1 MALYVPEKADRGAA
15 PIMLVR
21 SHTATDSPEA
31 NHRFGASGHPSAQG
45 APMKPTT
52 PDRIRNV
59 ALISHGGAGKTSL
72 AEAML
77 LDAGAIQRLG
87 SVDAGTTVLDWDPD
101 EHKRNQSVNLGI
113 ASVEHD
119 GTRITIVDTP
129 GYADFQADVV
139 EALAAVDAA
148 IVVIDASAGV
158 EVGTEEVWK
167 LADARA
173 LPRMV
178 FINKMDRENA
188 NYDATLDGLKAR
200 FGPKIAPVYLPIGSA
215 ESFTG
220 YVDVVEEHAT
230 VYENGS
236 PREVPIPSELEGIEH
251 SRRDALVEAAAEASD
266 ELMEKYLEGEPF
278 TDAEIE
284 AALHKG
290 TREGSVV
297 PVFVGSALQNIGVR
311 ELISMIVKHVPSPA
325 EVGSRQTVDGTE
337 ITPDPNG
344 PFVAQVFKATAD
356 PFVGRLTY
364 FRVVSGSLAGQ
375 GHVFNVNRREEE
387 RIGNLL
393 GVQGKDQENL
403 PKVGPGDIAAV
414 AKLTSTMAGDTLV
427 ADRAK
432 AVELAPLA
440 FPAPSLQVAIEPESK
455 ADLDKLGQALH
466 RLAEEE
472 PAIGIRR
479 EEGTGETILTAM
491 GDAHVDVIVE
501 RLKRKF
507 GASVKTTTPRVPYR
521 ETIKQAARID
531 NKFKRQTG
539 GHGQYGHVVI
549 EFAPAEMGTGFQF
562 GDKIVGG
569 VVPKQ
574 YIPAVEK
581 GLREAMAEGVLA
593 GYPVVDLQAT
603 LVDGSYHTVDS
614 SEMAFKVAASQAL
627 KKAFDAGSPTLL
639 EPIIEVD
646 IVVPDEYMGDVMGQI
661 TSKRG
666 HVLGM
671 DSADGLQHLKAQV
684 PQAEMF
690 HYATELRSI
699 TQGRGRFSW
708 KLDHYAEVP
717 HNIAD
722 KVVAEAAASN
732 GHGPERGH

>member
-1 MALYVPEKADRGAA
+1 
-15 PIMLVR
+15 
-21 SHTATDSPEA
+21 
-31 NHRFGASGHPSAQG
+31 
-45 APMKPTT
+45 MKPTT
-52 PDRIRNV
+52 PDKIRNV

-77 LDAGAIQRLG
+77 FDAGAIKRLG
-87 SVDAGTTVLDWDPD
+87 TVEAGTTTLDWDPD
-101 EHKRNQSVNLGI
+101 EQKRSQSINLAIG
-113 ASVEHD
+113 SMEHE
-119 GTRITIVDTP
+119 GVRITLVDTP

-158 EVGTEEVWK
+158 EVGTEEVWR
-167 LADARA
+167 LADARG
-173 LPRMV
+173 LPRMIFV
-178 FINKMDRENA
+178 NKMDRENA
-188 NYDATLDGLKAR
+188 NYEATLDALKAR

-215 ESFTG
+215 ESFRG
-220 YVDVVEEHAT
+220 YVDVIEEHAT
-230 VYENGS
+230 VYENGK
-236 PREVPIPSELEGIEH
+236 PTEVPIPPELEGIEH

-278 TDAEIE
+278 TDVEIE

-297 PVFVGSALQNIGVR
+297 PVFVGSATQNIGVR
-311 ELISMIVKHVPSPA
+311 ELISMIARHVPSPA
-325 EVGSRQTVDGTE
+325 EVGTRTTVDGKE
-337 ITPDPNG
+337 IAPDPNG

-356 PFVGRLTY
+356 PFVGRLSY
-364 FRVVSGSLAGQ
+364 FRVISGSLSGQ
-375 GHVFNVNRREEE
+375 GHVYNVNRKEDE

-393 GVQGKDQENL
+393 AVQGKEQENL

-414 AKLTSTMAGDTLV
+414 AKLTSTSAGDTLV
-427 ADRAK
+427 ADRAH
-432 AVELAPLA
+432 AVQLPPLD

-455 ADLDKLGQALH
+455 MDLDKLGPALH
-466 RLAEEE
+466 RLIEEE
-472 PAIGIRR
+472 PTVRIRR
-479 EEGTGETILTAM
+479 EDGTGETILTAM

-507 GASVKTTTPRVPYR
+507 GASVRTATPRVPYR
-521 ETIKQAARID
+521 ETIRQAARIE
-531 NKFKRQTG
+531 NRYKRQTG
-539 GHGQYGHVVI
+539 GHGQFGHVVI

-562 GDKIVGG
+562 GDRIVGG
-569 VVPKQ
+569 AVPKQ
-574 YIPAVEK
+574 YIPAVER

-627 KKAFDAGSPTLL
+627 KKAFDAASPALL
-639 EPIIEVD
+639 EPILEVD
-646 IVVPDEYMGDVMGQI
+646 VVVPDEFMGDVMGQI

-671 DSADGLQHLKAQV
+671 ESADGLQHLRAQV

-708 KLDHYAEVP
+708 KVDHYAEVP

-722 KVVAEAAASN
+722 KVVAEAASHN

>member
-1 MALYVPEKADRGAA
+1 
-15 PIMLVR
+15 
-21 SHTATDSPEA
+21 
-31 NHRFGASGHPSAQG
+31 
-45 APMKPTT
+45 MKPTS

-77 LDAGAIQRLG
+77 FDAGAIPRLG
-87 SVDAGTTVLDWDPD
+87 NVESGSTVLDWDPD
-101 EHKRNQSVNLGI
+101 EHKRGQSVNLSV
-113 ASVEHD
+113 ASLEHD
-119 GTRITIVDTP
+119 GVRITIVDTP

-139 EALAAVDAA
+139 EALAAVDAV

-158 EVGTEEVWK
+158 EVGTEEVWR
-167 LADARA
+167 LADARG

-188 NYDATLDGLKAR
+188 NYDATLDALKAR
-200 FGPKIAPVYLPIGSA
+200 FGPKIAPVYLPIGAA
-215 ESFTG
+215 ESFRG
-220 YVDVVEEHAT
+220 YVDVIEEHAN
-230 VYENGS
+230 VYEGGT
-236 PREVPIPSELEGIEH
+236 PKEVPIPPELEGIEH

-266 ELMEKYLEGEPF
+266 DLMEKYLEGEAF

-297 PVFVGSALQNIGVR
+297 PVFVGSATENIGVR
-311 ELISMIVKHVPSPA
+311 ELITMITKHVPSPA
-325 EVGSRQTVDGTE
+325 EVGTRTTTDGKE
-337 ITPDPNG
+337 ITPDPDG

-364 FRVVSGSLAGQ
+364 FRVVSGSMSGQ
-375 GHVFNVNRREEE
+375 GHVFNASRKEEE
-387 RIGNLL
+387 RVGNLL
-393 GVQGKDQENL
+393 AVQGKDTDNL
-403 PKVGPGDIAAV
+403 ARVGPGDIAAV
-414 AKLTSTMAGDTLV
+414 AKLTSTGAGDTLV
-427 ADRAK
+427 ADK
-432 AVELAPLA
+432 AHAVTLTPLQ
-440 FPAPSLQVAIEPESK
+440 FPEPSLQVAIEPESK

-466 RLAEEE
+466 RLTEEE
-472 PAIGIRR
+472 PCVAIRR
-479 EEGTGETILTAM
+479 EDGTGETILTAM
-491 GDAHVDVIVE
+491 GDAHVDVIVD

-507 GASVKTTTPRVPYR
+507 GAAVKTATPRVPYR
-521 ETIKQAARID
+521 ETIRQAARID
-531 NKFKRQTG
+531 NKYKRQTG

-549 EFAPAEMGTGFQF
+549 EFSPAEMGTGFQF
-562 GDKIVGG
+562 GDRIVGG

-627 KKAFDAGSPTLL
+627 KKAFDAASPALL
-639 EPIIEVD
+639 EPILEVD
-646 IVVPDEYMGDVMGQI
+646 VVVPDEYMGDVMGQI

-671 DSADGLQHLKAQV
+671 DSIEGMQHLKAQV

-699 TQGRGRFSW
+699 TQGRGRFSS
-708 KLDHYAEVP
+708 KIDHYAEVP
-717 HNIAD
+717 HAIAD
-722 KVVAEAAASN
+722 RVVADAARN
-732 GHGPERGH
+732 GHGAERAH

>member
-1 MALYVPEKADRGAA
+1 
-15 PIMLVR
+15 
-21 SHTATDSPEA
+21 
-31 NHRFGASGHPSAQG
+31 
-45 APMKPTT
+45 MKPTT

-77 LDAGAIQRLG
+77 FDAGAITRLG
-87 SVDAGTTVLDWDPD
+87 TVEAGTTTLDWDPD
-101 EHKRNQSVNLGI
+101 EHRRTQSINLAI
-113 ASVEHD
+113 ASLEHD
-119 GTRITIVDTP
+119 GARITIVDTP

-158 EVGTEEVWK
+158 EVGTEEVWR
-167 LADARA
+167 LAEERG
-173 LPRMV
+173 LPRMI

-188 NYDATLDGLKAR
+188 NYDATLDALKAR
-200 FGPKIAPVYLPIGSA
+200 FGAKIAPVYLPIGSA
-215 ESFTG
+215 DSFRG
-220 YVDVVEEHAT
+220 YVDVIEEHAN
-230 VYENGS
+230 VYEGGK
-236 PREVPIPSELEGIEH
+236 PKEVPIPPELEGIEH
-251 SRRDALVEAAAEASD
+251 TRRDALVEAAAEASD
-266 ELMEKYLEGEPF
+266 ELMMKYLDGEPF
-278 TDAEIE
+278 TDEEIE
-284 AALHKG
+284 AAVHKG

-297 PVFVGSALQNIGVR
+297 PVFVGSATQNIGVR
-311 ELISMIVKHVPSPA
+311 ELLSMIVKHIPSPA
-325 EVGSRQTVDGTE
+325 EVGTRRTADGKE
-337 ITPDPNG
+337 IAPDPEG
-344 PFVAQVFKATAD
+344 PFVAHVFKATAD

-364 FRVVSGSLAGQ
+364 FRVISGALSGQ
-375 GHVFNVNRREEE
+375 GHVYNATRREEE

-393 GVQGKDQENL
+393 SVHGKDTEAL
-403 PKVGPGDIAAV
+403 TKVGPGDIAAV
-414 AKLTSTMAGDTLV
+414 AKLTSTHAGDTLV
-427 ADRAK
+427 ADKTGAI
-432 AVELAPLA
+432 ALAPLT

-466 RLAEEE
+466 RLEEEE
-472 PAIGIRR
+472 PSVRIHR

-491 GDAHVDVIVE
+491 GDAHVDVIVD

-507 GASVKTTTPRVPYR
+507 GASVRTATPRVPYR
-521 ETIKQAARID
+521 ETIRQPARID
-531 NKFKRQTG
+531 NKYKRQTG

-627 KKAFDAGSPTLL
+627 KKAFDAASPALL
-639 EPIIEVD
+639 EPILEVD

-671 DSADGLQHLKAQV
+671 DSVEGMQHLKAQV

-717 HNIAD
+717 HTIAD
-722 KVVAEAAASN
+722 KVVADAASN
-732 GHGPERGH
+732 GHGAERAGH

>member
-1 MALYVPEKADRGAA
+1 
-15 PIMLVR
+15 
-21 SHTATDSPEA
+21 
-31 NHRFGASGHPSAQG
+31 
-45 APMKPTT
+45 MKPTT

-77 LDAGAIQRLG
+77 FDAGAINRLG
-87 SVDAGTTVLDWDPD
+87 TVEAGTTALDWDPD
-101 EHKRNQSVNLGI
+101 EQKRGQSINLAIGSI
-113 ASVEHD
+113 EHE

-167 LADARA
+167 LADARG
-173 LPRMV
+173 LPRLI

-188 NYDATLDGLKAR
+188 NYDATLDQLKAR
-200 FGPKIAPVYLPIGSA
+200 FGPKIAPVYLPIGSSD
-215 ESFTG
+215 SFRG

-230 VYENGS
+230 VYENGT
-236 PREVPIPSELEGIEH
+236 PTEVPIPPELEGIEH

-266 ELMEKYLEGEPF
+266 ELMEKYLEGETL

-284 AALHKG
+284 AAMHKG

-297 PVFVGSALQNIGVR
+297 PVFVGSAIRNIGVR

-325 EVGSRQTVDGTE
+325 EVGSRTAVDGKE

-364 FRVVSGSLAGQ
+364 FRVISGSMAGQ
-375 GHVFNVNRREEE
+375 GHVYNVNRREDE
-387 RIGNLL
+387 RVGNLL
-393 GVQGKDQENL
+393 SVQGKDQENL
-403 PKVGPGDIAAV
+403 ARIGPGDIAAV
-414 AKLTSTMAGDTLV
+414 AKLSSTAAGDTLV
-427 ADRAK
+427 ADRAH
-432 AVELAPLA
+432 AVELAPLD
-440 FPAPSLQVAIEPESK
+440 FPAPSLQVAIEAESK
-455 ADLDKLGQALH
+455 SDLDKLGAALH
-466 RLAEEE
+466 RLEEE
-472 PAIGIRR
+472 DPTVEIRR
-479 EEGTGETILTAM
+479 EDGTGETILTAM
-491 GDAHVDVIVE
+491 GDAHVDVIVD

-507 GASVKTTTPRVPYR
+507 GASVRTATPRVPYR
-521 ETIKQAARID
+521 ETIRQAARID
-531 NKFKRQTG
+531 NKYKRQTG

-549 EFAPAEMGTGFQF
+549 EFAPAVMGTGFEF
-562 GDKIVGG
+562 GNKIVGG
-569 VVPKQ
+569 VVPRQ

-581 GLREAMAEGVLA
+581 GLREAMSEGVLA
-593 GYPVVDLQAT
+593 GYPVVDLTAT

-627 KKAFDAGSPTLL
+627 KKAFDAGSPALL
-639 EPIIEVD
+639 EPILEVD
-646 IVVPDEYMGDVMGQI
+646 VIVPDEFMGDVMGQI

-708 KLDHYAEVP
+708 KVDHYAEVP
-717 HNIAD
+717 INIAD
-722 KVVAEAAASN
+722 RVVAEAGHN

>member
-1 MALYVPEKADRGAA
+1 
-15 PIMLVR
+15 
-21 SHTATDSPEA
+21 
-31 NHRFGASGHPSAQG
+31 
-45 APMKPTT
+45 MKPTS

-77 LDAGAIQRLG
+77 FDGGAISRLG
-87 SVDAGTTVLDWDPD
+87 TVEAGTTTLDWDPD
-101 EHKRNQSVNLGI
+101 EHKRNQSINLAIG
-113 ASVEHD
+113 SMEHE
-119 GTRITIVDTP
+119 GVRITVVDTP

-139 EALAAVDAA
+139 EALAAVDAV

-158 EVGTEEVWK
+158 EVGTEEVWR
-167 LADARA
+167 LADSRD

-188 NYDATLDGLKAR
+188 NYDATLDALKAR

-215 ESFTG
+215 ETFNG
-220 YVDVVEEHAT
+220 YVDVIEEHAN
-230 VYENGS
+230 VYENGK
-236 PREVPIPSELEGIEH
+236 PKEVPIPAELEGIEH

-266 ELMEKYLEGEPF
+266 DLMEKYLEGQPF

-297 PVFVGSALQNIGVR
+297 PVFVGSATRNIGVR

-325 EVGSRQTVDGTE
+325 EVGSRATADGTQ
-337 ITPDPNG
+337 IAPDPDG

-364 FRVVSGSLAGQ
+364 FRVISGKLSGQ
-375 GHVFNVNRREEE
+375 GHVYNASKREEE

-393 GVQGKDQENL
+393 SVQGKDTENL
-403 PKVGPGDIAAV
+403 ASVGPGDIAAV
-414 AKLTSTMAGDTLV
+414 AKLTSTAAGDTLV
-427 ADRAK
+427 ADK
-432 AVELAPLA
+432 AGAVQLAPLE

-472 PAIGIRR
+472 PAIDIHR
-479 EEGTGETILTAM
+479 EESTGETILTAM
-491 GDAHVDVIVE
+491 GDAHVDVIVD

-507 GASVKTTTPRVPYR
+507 GAAVRTASPRVPYR
-521 ETIKQAARID
+521 ETIRQAARID
-531 NKFKRQTG
+531 NRFKRQTG

-549 EFAPAEMGTGFQF
+549 EFEPAEMGTGFAF
-562 GDKIVGG
+562 GNRIVGG

-627 KKAFDAGSPTLL
+627 KKAFEAASPTLL
-639 EPIIEVD
+639 EPILEVD
-646 IVVPDEYMGDVMGQI
+646 VVVPDEFMGDVMGQI
-661 TSKRG
+661 TAKRG

-722 KVVAEAAASN
+722 KVVAEASNN
-732 GHGPERGH
+732 GHSAERGH

>member
-1 MALYVPEKADRGAA
+1 M
-15 PIMLVR
+15 
-21 SHTATDSPEA
+21 T
-31 NHRFGASGHPSAQG
+31 
-45 APMKPTT
+45 PTT

-77 LDAGAIQRLG
+77 FDAGAIPRLG
-87 SVDAGTTVLDWDPD
+87 TVEAGTTTLDWDPD
-101 EHKRNQSVNLGI
+101 EHKRGQSINLAIGSI
-113 ASVEHD
+113 EHD
-119 GTRITIVDTP
+119 GVRVTIIDTP
-129 GYADFQADVV
+129 GYADFQADIV

-148 IVVIDASAGV
+148 IVIIDASAGV
-158 EVGTEEVWK
+158 EVGTEEVWR
-167 LADARA
+167 LADERG
-173 LPRMV
+173 LPRMI

-188 NYDATLDGLKAR
+188 NYDAALEQLKAR

-215 ESFTG
+215 SSFRG
-220 YVDVVEEHAT
+220 YVDVIEEHAN
-230 VYENGS
+230 VYENGT
-236 PREVPIPSELEGIEH
+236 PKEVPIPPEMEGAEH
-251 SRRDALVEAAAEASD
+251 ARRDALVEAAAEASD
-266 ELMEKYLEGEPF
+266 ELMEKYLEGEAF

-297 PVFVGSALQNIGVR
+297 PVFVGSATQNIGVR

-325 EVGSRQTVDGTE
+325 EVGTRTTADGSE
-337 ITPDPNG
+337 ITPDPAG

-364 FRVVSGSLAGQ
+364 FRVVSGSLSGQ
-375 GHVFNVNRREEE
+375 GHLYNATRRETE

-393 GVQGKDQENL
+393 AVKGKETETL
-403 PKVGPGDIAAV
+403 AKVGPGDIAAV
-414 AKLTSTMAGDTLV
+414 AKLTSTHAGDTLV
-427 ADRAK
+427 SEPADAL
-432 AVELAPLA
+432 ELAALS

-455 ADLDKLGQALH
+455 NDLDKLGPALH
-466 RLAEEE
+466 RLIEEE
-472 PAIGIRR
+472 PSIRIRR
-479 EEGTGETILTAM
+479 EDGTGETILTAM
-491 GDAHVDVIVE
+491 GDAHVDVIVD

-507 GASVKTTTPRVPYR
+507 GASVKTATPRVPYR
-521 ETIKQAARID
+521 ETIRQAARIE
-531 NKFKRQTG
+531 NRYKRQTG
-539 GHGQYGHVVI
+539 GHGQFGHVVI
-549 EFAPAEMGTGFQF
+549 EFAPAEMGAGFQF
-562 GDKIVGG
+562 GDRIVGG
-569 VVPKQ
+569 SVPKQ
-574 YIPAVEK
+574 YIPAVER

-593 GYPVVDLQAT
+593 GYPVVDLSAT

-627 KKAFDAGSPTLL
+627 KKAFDMASPALL
-639 EPIIEVD
+639 EPILEVD
-646 IVVPDEYMGDVMGQI
+646 VVVPDEFMGDVMGQI

-671 DSADGLQHLKAQV
+671 ESADGHQHLKAQV

-708 KLDHYAEVP
+708 TVDHYAEVP

-722 KVVAEAAASN
+722 RVVAEAASHN

>member
-1 MALYVPEKADRGAA
+1 
-15 PIMLVR
+15 
-21 SHTATDSPEA
+21 
-31 NHRFGASGHPSAQG
+31 
-45 APMKPTT
+45 MKPTT
-52 PDRIRNV
+52 PDKIRNV

-77 LDAGAIQRLG
+77 FDAGAISRLG
-87 SVDAGTTVLDWDPD
+87 SVEAGTTALDWDPD
-101 EHKRNQSVNLGI
+101 EHKRNQSINLAIGSI
-113 ASVEHD
+113 EHE
-119 GTRITIVDTP
+119 GVRITVVDTP

-167 LADARA
+167 LADARG
-173 LPRMV
+173 LPRLI

-188 NYDATLDGLKAR
+188 NYDATLDQLKAR
-200 FGPKIAPVYLPIGSA
+200 FGPKIAPVYLPIGS
-215 ESFTG
+215 SDTFRG

-230 VYENGS
+230 VYENGK
-236 PREVPIPSELEGIEH
+236 PTEVPIPAELEGIEH

-266 ELMEKYLEGEPF
+266 ELMEKYLEGEAL

-284 AALHKG
+284 AAMHKG

-297 PVFVGSALQNIGVR
+297 PVFVGSAIRNIGVR

-325 EVGSRQTVDGTE
+325 EVGTRTAADGKE
-337 ITPDPNG
+337 IAPDPNG

-364 FRVVSGSLAGQ
+364 FRVISGSMAGQ
-375 GHVFNVNRREEE
+375 GHVYNVNRREDE
-387 RIGNLL
+387 RVGNLL
-393 GVQGKDQENL
+393 SIQGKDQENL
-403 PKVGPGDIAAV
+403 ARVGPGDIAAV
-414 AKLTSTMAGDTLV
+414 AKLNSTSAGDTLV
-427 ADRAK
+427 ADK
-432 AVELAPLA
+432 AHAVTMPALD

-472 PAIGIRR
+472 PGVQIRR
-479 EEGTGETILTAM
+479 EDGTGETILIAM

-507 GASVKTTTPRVPYR
+507 GASVRTATPRVPYR
-521 ETIKQAARID
+521 ETIRQAARID

-549 EFAPAEMGTGFQF
+549 EFAPAEMGTGFEF
-562 GDKIVGG
+562 GNKIVGG
-569 VVPKQ
+569 VVPRQ

-627 KKAFDAGSPTLL
+627 KKAFDSASPALL
-639 EPIIEVD
+639 EPILEVD
-646 IVVPDEYMGDVMGQI
+646 IVVPDEFMGDVMGQI

-708 KLDHYAEVP
+708 KVDHYAEVP
-717 HNIAD
+717 HSIAE
-722 KVVAEAAASN
+722 KVVAEASHN

>member
-1 MALYVPEKADRGAA
+1 
-15 PIMLVR
+15 
-21 SHTATDSPEA
+21 
-31 NHRFGASGHPSAQG
+31 
-45 APMKPTT
+45 MKPTT

-59 ALISHGGAGKTSL
+59 ALIAHGGAGKTSL

-77 LDAGAIQRLG
+77 FDAGAITRLG
-87 SVDAGTTVLDWDPD
+87 SVEAGSTTLDWDPD
-101 EHKRNQSVNLGI
+101 EQRRGQSINLAV
-113 ASVEHD
+113 ASLEHD
-119 GTRITIVDTP
+119 GTRITLIDTP
-129 GYADFQADVV
+129 GYADFQAEVV

-148 IVVIDASAGV
+148 IVVVDASAGV
-158 EVGTEEVWK
+158 ELGTEEVWR
-167 LADARA
+167 LADAHG

-178 FINKMDRENA
+178 FVNKMDRENA
-188 NYDATLDGLKAR
+188 NYDSTLEQLKAR

-215 ESFTG
+215 DRFSG
-220 YVDVVEEHAT
+220 YVDVIEEHAT

-236 PREVPIPSELEGIEH
+236 PREVPIPDEMRDMEH
-251 SRRDALVEAAAEASD
+251 ARRDALVEAAAEASD
-266 ELMEKYLEGEPF
+266 ELMMKYLEGQPI
-278 TDAEIE
+278 TDGEIE
-284 AALHKG
+284 AALHQG

-297 PVFVGSALQNIGVR
+297 PVFVGSALRNIGVR
-311 ELISMIVKHVPSPA
+311 ELMSMIVKHVPSPA
-325 EVGSRQTVDGTE
+325 EAGTRLAVDGGQVD
-337 ITPDPNG
+337 PDPDG
-344 PFVAQVFKATAD
+344 PFVARVFKASAD

-364 FRVVSGSLAGQ
+364 LRVMRGTLGGQ
-375 GHVFNVNRREEE
+375 AHVYNVNRREEE
-387 RIGNLL
+387 RVGNWLS
-393 GVQGKDQENL
+393 VQGKDTENL
-403 PKVGPGDIAAV
+403 ARIGPGDIAAV

-427 ADRAK
+427 ADRAH
-432 AVELAPLA
+432 AVELPPLE

-472 PAIGIRR
+472 PAIDIRR

-491 GDAHVDVIVE
+491 GDAHVDVIVD

-507 GASVKTTTPRVPYR
+507 GASVRTAVPRVPYR
-521 ETIKQAARID
+521 ETIRAAARID

-549 EFAPAEMGTGFQF
+549 EFAPGEMGSGFVF
-562 GDKIVGG
+562 GDRIVGG

-593 GYPVVDLQAT
+593 GYPVVDLAAT

-627 KKAFDAGSPTLL
+627 KKAFEAGSPALL
-639 EPIIEVD
+639 EPILEVD

-671 DSADGLQHLKAQV
+671 DSADGMQHLRAQV

-690 HYATELRSI
+690 QYATELRSI

-708 KLDHYAEVP
+708 KVDHYAEVP
-717 HNIAD
+717 HAIAE
-722 KVVAEAAASN
+722 KVVAEASRDGGGSA
-732 GHGPERGH
+732 ERGH

>member
-1 MALYVPEKADRGAA
+1 
-15 PIMLVR
+15 
-21 SHTATDSPEA
+21 
-31 NHRFGASGHPSAQG
+31 
-45 APMKPTT
+45 MKPTT

-77 LDAGAIQRLG
+77 FDAGAITRLG
-87 SVDAGTTVLDWDPD
+87 TVEAGTTTLDWDPD
-101 EHKRNQSVNLGI
+101 EHRRTQSINLAI
-113 ASVEHD
+113 ASLEHE

-158 EVGTEEVWK
+158 EVGTEDVWK
-167 LADARA
+167 LADARG

-188 NYDATLDGLKAR
+188 NYDATLDALKAR
-200 FGPKIAPVYLPIGSA
+200 FGAKIAPVYLPIGSA
-215 ESFTG
+215 DSFRG
-220 YVDVVEEHAT
+220 YVDVIEEHAN
-230 VYENGS
+230 VYEGGK
-236 PREVPIPSELEGIEH
+236 PKEVPIPPELEGIEH
-251 SRRDALVEAAAEASD
+251 TRRDALVEATAEASD
-266 ELMEKYLEGEPF
+266 ELMMKYLEGEPF
-278 TDAEIE
+278 TDEEIE
-284 AALHKG
+284 AAVHKG

-297 PVFVGSALQNIGVR
+297 PVFVGSATQNIGVR
-311 ELISMIVKHVPSPA
+311 ELLSMIVKHVPSPA
-325 EVGSRQTVDGTE
+325 EVGTRRTADGKE
-337 ITPDPNG
+337 IGPDPDG
-344 PFVAQVFKATAD
+344 PFVAHVFKATAD

-364 FRVVSGSLAGQ
+364 FRVVSGTLSGQ
-375 GHVFNVNRREEE
+375 GHVYNATRREEE

-393 GVQGKDQENL
+393 SVHGKDTETL
-403 PKVGPGDIAAV
+403 TKVGPGDIAAV
-414 AKLTSTMAGDTLV
+414 AKLTSTHAGDTLV
-427 ADRAK
+427 ADKSA

-440 FPAPSLQVAIEPESK
+440 FPAPSLQVAVEPESK

-466 RLAEEE
+466 RLEEEE
-472 PAIGIRR
+472 PSVRIHR

-491 GDAHVDVIVE
+491 GDAHVDVIVD

-507 GASVKTTTPRVPYR
+507 GASVKTATPRVPYR
-521 ETIKQAARID
+521 ETIRQAARID
-531 NKFKRQTG
+531 NKYKRQTG

-581 GLREAMAEGVLA
+581 GLREAMSEGVLA
-593 GYPVVDLQAT
+593 GYPVVDLHAT

-627 KKAFDAGSPTLL
+627 KKAFDAASPALL
-639 EPIIEVD
+639 EPILEVD

-671 DSADGLQHLKAQV
+671 DSVDGMQHLKAQV

-708 KLDHYAEVP
+708 KVDHYAEVP

-722 KVVAEAAASN
+722 KVVADAASN
-732 GHGPERGH
+732 GHGAERAGH

>member
-1 MALYVPEKADRGAA
+1 
-15 PIMLVR
+15 
-21 SHTATDSPEA
+21 
-31 NHRFGASGHPSAQG
+31 
-45 APMKPTT
+45 MKPTS
-52 PDRIRNV
+52 PDKIRNV

-77 LDAGAIQRLG
+77 FDAGAISRLG
-87 SVDAGTTVLDWDPD
+87 TVEAGTTALDWDPD
-101 EHKRNQSVNLGI
+101 EHKRNQSINLAIG
-113 ASVEHD
+113 SLEHD
-119 GTRITIVDTP
+119 GVRITIVDTP

-139 EALAAVDAA
+139 EALAAADAV

-158 EVGTEEVWK
+158 EVGTEEVWR
-167 LADARA
+167 LADARG

-188 NYDATLDGLKAR
+188 NYDATLDALKAR

-215 ESFTG
+215 DSFRG
-220 YVDVVEEHAT
+220 YVDVIEEHAN
-230 VYENGS
+230 VYENGA
-236 PREVPIPSELEGIEH
+236 PREVPIPTELEGIEH

-266 ELMEKYLEGEPF
+266 ELMEKYLEGEAF
-278 TDAEIE
+278 SDEEIE

-297 PVFVGSALQNIGVR
+297 PVFVGSATRNIGVR
-311 ELISMIVKHVPSPA
+311 ELISMIAKHVPSPA
-325 EVGSRQTVDGTE
+325 EVGTRMTVDGKE
-337 ITPDPNG
+337 IGPDPSG

-356 PFVGRLTY
+356 PFVGRITY
-364 FRVVSGSLAGQ
+364 FRVISGSLSGQ
-375 GHVFNVNRREEE
+375 GHVYNASRREEE
-387 RIGNLL
+387 RVGNLL
-393 GVQGKDQENL
+393 SVQGKDTENL

-414 AKLTSTMAGDTLV
+414 AKLTSTRAGDTLV
-427 ADRAK
+427 ADRSQ
-432 AVELAPLA
+432 AVELEPLA
-440 FPAPSLQVAIEPESK
+440 FPAPSLQVAVEPESK

-466 RLAEEE
+466 RLGEED
-472 PAIGIRR
+472 PCVQIRR
-479 EEGTGETILTAM
+479 EEGTGETIMTAM
-491 GDAHVDVIVE
+491 GDAHVDVIVD

-507 GASVKTTTPRVPYR
+507 GAAVRTATPRVPYR
-521 ETIKQAARID
+521 ETIRQAARID
-531 NKFKRQTG
+531 NRYKRQTG
-539 GHGQYGHVVI
+539 GHGQFGHVVI
-549 EFAPAEMGTGFQF
+549 EFAPAEMGSGFQF
-562 GDKIVGG
+562 GDRIVGG
-569 VVPKQ
+569 AVPKQ

-627 KKAFDAGSPTLL
+627 KKAFDTASPTLL
-639 EPIIEVD
+639 EPILEVD
-646 IVVPDEYMGDVMGQI
+646 VVVPDAFMGDVMGQI

-671 DSADGLQHLKAQV
+671 DSVDGMQHLKAQV

-708 KLDHYAEVP
+708 KVDHYAEVP

-722 KVVAEAAASN
+722 KVVADASSN
-732 GHGPERGH
+732 GHGAERGH